1 MTKTLILLFHRDIVK
16 SSANAALFDAAGR
29 ITGVDAIDMQARYPD
44 GQIDMFTDAE
54 NDARLLLDADRIVLQ
69 FPVQWYATPAL
80 LKAWQDAVLTRM
92 YYIFAEAEG
101 DRLAGTPIM
110 VAATFGNL
118 AETYSRN
125 GQNRYT
131 VDEIFTPL
139 KATAHRCGLPWHLPH
154 LIFSADKLDDIAL
167 VAAAESY
174 ADALHAFIA
183 NTPCA
188 NKSEA

>member
-1 MTKTLILLFHRDIVK
+1 MTKTLILLFHRDLTK
-16 SSANAALFDAAGR
+16 SNANAALFKAAGR
-29 ITGVDAIDMQARYPD
+29 IKGVEAIDMQTRYPD

-54 NDARLLLDADRIVLQ
+54 NEARMLLDADRIVLQ

-110 VAATFGNL
+110 VAATLGNL
-118 AETYSRN
+118 AEAYSRD

-139 KATAHRCGLPWHLPH
+139 MATAHRCGLPWHAPH
-154 LIFSADKLDDIAL
+154 LIFSADKLDDTAL
-167 VAAAESY
+167 AAAADSY
-174 ADALHAFIA
+174 TSALHAFIA
-183 NTPCA
+183 ATPCD
-188 NKSEA
+188 NKTEV